1 MKQTLI
7 FLFLIYQFIGTSAQN
22 VAINNDG
29 TAADISAAL
38 DIKSTDKGMLVP
50 RMTSAQRTIIT
61 SPATGLLVFDTTTG
75 SFWFYNGSIWSELT
89 GGDSKWVS
97 VGNNIQNSNSGNV
110 GIGAASAT
118 YDLMISRPSPSVGF
132 YDSSK
137 SHFSGVMYGDSTNLY
152 MNAFRKSLLPGSVA
166 GDIILQTNSGITLAG
181 NVGIGTTIPDVKLQ
195 VASGTDVNGSSG
207 GFLQVGNS
215 SGANMAFDE
224 NEIQGRNNGT
234 FSKLFIQASG
244 GDLQIGGTNNIIV
257 KDGYQVYRNRPLSTN
272 ADLLPIA
279 YAKIDGTFGNAN
291 VLSGTGNL
299 SAQRIDVGQYRLI
312 LLGESN
318 VYNNRN
324 QYTISVTANNT
335 VYPVIANA
343 EILSDNSIFVTTSR
357 PWVPFVNNTC
367 VGCNVT
373 SSYIE
378 NQKIWDERDT
388 QFSIIIYKM

>member
-50 RMTSAQRTIIT
+50 RMTSAQRTIIA

-75 SFWFYNGSIWSELT
+75 SFWFYNGSTWSELT

-97 VGNNIQNSNSGNV
+97 VGNNIQNNNSGSV
-110 GIGAASAT
+110 GIGAANSS
-118 YDLMISRPSPSVGF
+118 YDLMISRPSPSIGL

-137 SHFSGVMYGDSTNLY
+137 THFSGILFGDSTNIY
-152 MNAFRKSLLPGSVA
+152 MNAFRRSILPGSQA
-166 GDIILQTNSGITLAG
+166 GNIIMQSNSQLALAG
-181 NVGIGTTIPDVKLQ
+181 NVGIGTTTPAVKLQ
-195 VASGTDVNGSSG
+195 VENGSDAAATGG
-207 GFLQVGNS
+207 GFLQLGASTSLNVG
-215 SGANMAFDE
+215 FDE
-224 NEIQGRNNGT
+224 NEIQARNNGAAG
-234 FSKLFIQASG
+234 KLFIQASG

-279 YAKIDGTFGNAN
+279 YAKIDGSFGNAN

-299 SAQRIDVGQYRLI
+299 SAQRVDVGQYRLI

-318 VYNNRN
+318 LFDNKN
-324 QYTISVTANNT
+324 QYTIIVTANNT
-335 VYPVIANA
+335 IFPVIANA
-343 EILSDNSIFVTTSR
+343 EITADNSIFVTTAR
-357 PWVPFVNNTC
+357 PWVPYNNSTC

-373 SSYIE
+373 SSYIQ
-378 NQKIWDERDT
+378 NQKIWDERDV